1 MIVDHGNPGAWHGT
15 SPSAPATTVPC
26 ATDAEVVEGV
36 LGALDSHEFVFA
48 RLMTLADALGCT
60 WPCVFF
66 SSTFDLELTRPY
78 PLSGVTPKTGA
89 DGGVG
94 SENPETSRNNT
105 IPTEKASHAA
115 VATDTDTVPSPS
127 PPTAASPDQNQNNN
141 VLFSAVTDLNAQLT
155 TLHAALPPRTA
166 FVLFSGHSDPRS
178 MSALNARR
186 AQYQAQ
192 TSQNQNQNQ
201 NQVNPFV
208 ASIGTGTGPAG
219 TDVSVPL
226 RWSTADERA
235 LEEAVG
241 RARMGLLFVG
251 VKT

>member
-1 MIVDHGNPGAWHGT
+1 MRW
-15 SPSAPATTVPC
+15 
-26 ATDAEVVEGV
+26 VVRGLV
-36 LGALDSHEFVFA
+36 L
-48 RLMTLADALGCT
+48 
-60 WPCVFF
+60 
-66 SSTFDLELTRPY
+66 SSLSSLLPLPTFDPELTRSF

-105 IPTEKASHAA
+105 IPIEKANHSA
-115 VATDTDTVPSPS
+115 VATETGTPPS
-127 PPTAASPDQNQNNN
+127 PPTATSPDQNQNNN

-166 FVLFSGHSDPRS
+166 FLLFSGHSDPRN
-178 MSALNARR
+178 MSALAARR

-192 TSQNQNQNQ
+192 ASQNL
-201 NQVNPFV
+201 NQVNGSA
-208 ASIGTGTGPAG
+208 ASIGTGTSPAG
-219 TDVSVPL
+219 TDESVPL

-235 LEEAVG
+235 LEEAVV
-241 RARMGLLFVG
+241 RARTGLLFVG

>member
-1 MIVDHGNPGAWHGT
+1 
-15 SPSAPATTVPC
+15 
-26 ATDAEVVEGV
+26 
-36 LGALDSHEFVFA
+36 
-48 RLMTLADALGCT
+48 MTLADALGCT
-60 WPCVFF
+60 WACAFF
-66 SSTFDLELTRPY
+66 STFDPELTRSF
-78 PLSGVTPKTGA
+78 PLSGVTPKTSA

-105 IPTEKASHAA
+105 IPIEKVNHAA
-115 VATDTDTVPSPS
+115 VSPDTDTTPS
-127 PPTAASPDQNQNNN
+127 PPTATSPDQNQNNN

-166 FVLFSGHSDPRS
+166 FLLFSGHSDPRS
-178 MSALNARR
+178 MSALAARR

-192 TSQNQNQNQ
+192 ASQMQNQNQGNSSA
-201 NQVNPFV
+201 
-208 ASIGTGTGPAG
+208 ASVSTGTDPAG

-235 LEEAVG
+235 LEEAVV
-241 RARMGLLFVG
+241 RARTGLLFVG